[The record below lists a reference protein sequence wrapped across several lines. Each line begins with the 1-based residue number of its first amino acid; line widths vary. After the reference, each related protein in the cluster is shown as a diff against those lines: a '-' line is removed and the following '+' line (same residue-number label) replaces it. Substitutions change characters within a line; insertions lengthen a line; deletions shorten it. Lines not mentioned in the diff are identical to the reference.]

1 MIKAIKSASS
11 AIAAIFEGVEEYAA
25 AFKSTG
31 TLARAETQKLIDEA
45 QGTVDKPIVNFTG
58 FNSSS

>member
-11 AIAAIFEGVEEYAA
+11 AISVIFEGIEEFAA
-25 AFKSTG
+25 AFKGTG

-45 QGTVDKPIVNFTG
+45 NGTVDKPVVNFTG